1 MASAALSQATPHE
14 AIGSHALPTF
24 RSPFRARTPGRPLD
38 GAAIVLGRAHPVLA
52 LGQDQSTE
60 LATSTRRSVVVSR
73 PSMRRVFGSKKLRIV
88 TPGFGG
94 CPRPNLVDNMTPKA
108 PMRPPALQTEG
119 AEFEV
124 SEGNTVRNLQADLN
138 SISHLVSPLVTGAPH
153 IVTPSPMS
161 IVTPTAPYKPDA
173 HKPVT
178 NSVSKPSASRKTS
191 AFLTTTSAPATRSSS
206 SLPKQPLASAGKRK
220 SPEKSQPSSTVK
232 SASASLPSP
241 QQPKQ
246 SKRRIFADSDRQ

>member
-1 MASAALSQATPHE
+1 MHCRSTFPVCNVWSCRTWAMRCICGPDVVRAA
-14 AIGSHALPTF
+14 
-24 RSPFRARTPGRPLD
+24 
-38 GAAIVLGRAHPVLA
+38 
-52 LGQDQSTE
+52 
-60 LATSTRRSVVVSR
+60 
-73 PSMRRVFGSKKLRIV
+73 
-88 TPGFGG
+88 
-94 CPRPNLVDNMTPKA
+94 
-108 PMRPPALQTEG
+108 
-119 AEFEV
+119 
-124 SEGNTVRNLQADLN
+124 
-138 SISHLVSPLVTGAPH
+138 
-153 IVTPSPMS
+153 PSPMS

-241 QQPKQ
+241 Q
-246 SKRRIFADSDRQ
+246 DSEEERSFDRERDTGAWWVGDGALRAV